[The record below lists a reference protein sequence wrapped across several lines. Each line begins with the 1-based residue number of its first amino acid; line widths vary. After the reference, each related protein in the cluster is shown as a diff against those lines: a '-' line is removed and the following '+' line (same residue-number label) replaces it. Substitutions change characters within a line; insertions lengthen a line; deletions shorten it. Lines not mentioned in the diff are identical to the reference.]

1 MAFVRPEAVEYWVWN
16 LDCLQGVR
24 ERMGRQVIKLANVT
38 YYPRSL
44 IYSQGKNLVSVIN
57 YVEYKV
63 EKGIVKL
70 GRLENKIEERDE
82 RRLLK
87 NQAIEGDRANNNS

>member
-24 ERMGRQVIKLANVT
+24 EGMGRQVIKLANVT
-38 YYPRSL
+38 CYPRSL

-87 NQAIEGDRANNNS
+87 NQAIEGDRGNNNS

>member
-24 ERMGRQVIKLANVT
+24 EGMGRQVTKLANVT
-38 YYPRSL
+38 CYPRSL

-87 NQAIEGDRANNNS
+87 NQAIEGDRGNNNS